1 LATISTPSAFV
12 GATMAIAAA
21 SILVTAKGHKLRP
34 LGNFTFIPAL
44 YLACEAAEGTP
55 RGALLDRGL
64 AFLPYMAAALVPVI
78 VMATAEHVRDRDLG
92 VSHIRHLTS
101 FRRRVVDHGVAT
113 SFVEAMLA
121 VALAVACAS
130 SIVEWHHL
138 DHGQWVIW
146 SAASVVTGDAAS
158 ARRKLGDR
166 IIRAFVGVPIGVTSG
181 FLMPHNGIVLEL
193 ATIGAVLSLVA
204 FRRYPL
210 GFGLRCALIALTIID
225 TDQSMAFA
233 VERVGNVVLGG
244 VIGLAFVFGVRG
256 LALIRQRGRQRDS
269 GPIDMGTFTT
279 LATSDSLVGLEVQ
292 LSIILE
298 DAGSE
303 NRSRASAHRAHSIH
317 GREIQLGSKH
327 CRPLSLN
334 RRRYV
339 GGDRQ
344 RFRAEPVGG
353 ELANL
358 A

>member
-233 VERVGNVVLGG
+233 VERVGNV
-244 VIGLAFVFGVRG
+244 
-256 LALIRQRGRQRDS
+256 
-269 GPIDMGTFTT
+269 
-279 LATSDSLVGLEVQ
+279 E
-292 LSIILE
+292 
-298 DAGSE
+298 AG
-303 NRSRASAHRAHSIH
+303 
-317 GREIQLGSKH
+317 
-327 CRPLSLN
+327 
-334 RRRYV
+334 
-339 GGDRQ
+339 
-344 RFRAEPVGG
+344 
-353 ELANL
+353 
-358 A
+358 